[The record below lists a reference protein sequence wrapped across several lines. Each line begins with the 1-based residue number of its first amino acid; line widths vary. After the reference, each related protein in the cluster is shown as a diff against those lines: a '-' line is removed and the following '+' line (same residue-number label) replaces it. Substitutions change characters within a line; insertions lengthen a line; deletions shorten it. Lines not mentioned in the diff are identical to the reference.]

1 MFDLMSTRANRK
13 KKSPARPMTVTW
25 AVLIGIFVLELLFY
39 AWCRVQ
45 CINTGYQ
52 IDAQLQRRKRLT
64 GLQNE
69 LKVELTQL
77 KAPARIRQLAEN
89 RLGLIM
95 PGPEKTVILP

>member
-1 MFDLMSTRANRK
+1 MTARANRK
-13 KKSPARPMTVTW
+13 RKSQARPMTMIW
-25 AVLIGIFVLELLFY
+25 AVLICIFVLELLFY

-52 IDAQLQRRKRLT
+52 IDTQLQRKKRLT

-69 LKVELTQL
+69 LEVELTQL

-95 PGPEKTVILP
+95 PGPEKTVVLP

>member
-1 MFDLMSTRANRK
+1 MTAGANRK
-13 KKSPARPMTVTW
+13 KRSQARPMTAVW
-25 AVLIGIFVLELLFY
+25 ALLICLFVLELLFY

-52 IDAQLQRRKRLT
+52 IDTQLQRRKRLT

-77 KAPARIRQLAEN
+77 KAPARIRKLAEN
-89 RLGLIM
+89 QLGLIM
-95 PGPEKTVILP
+95 PGPEKTVVLP